1 MGATS
6 TGGAGLTRDAAQ
18 VTGSYGAVYG
28 ALPGPAGADYYGR
41 PPGGGLAG
49 AFDAG
54 AAGPSAGPYGGGLGR
69 GGPMLGGGGGI
80 SASEEAWR
88 AQARA
93 RPVVSRVQWVQTGA
107 ELSLS
112 GALAAL

>member
-18 VTGSYGAVYG
+18 VTGSYAVYG